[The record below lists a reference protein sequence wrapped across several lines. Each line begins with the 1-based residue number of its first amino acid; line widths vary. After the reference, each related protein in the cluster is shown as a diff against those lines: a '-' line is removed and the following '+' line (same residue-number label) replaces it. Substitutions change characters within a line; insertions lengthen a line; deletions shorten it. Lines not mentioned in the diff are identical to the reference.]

1 MKHNQVALTGTVSV
15 CAGGRML
22 HRTSSANRST
32 AACMPPETIMSLD
45 LNPLPILFAIYK
57 TKSVGEAVLKLGMSR
72 IVGIEN

>member
-1 MKHNQVALTGTVSV
+1 
-15 CAGGRML
+15 
-22 HRTSSANRST
+22 
-32 AACMPPETIMSLD
+32 MPPETIMSLD